1 MGDAGRGRA
10 SAIGDYG
17 FLSDCQ
23 SAALID
29 RAGSV
34 NWWCLPR
41 FDSPS
46 VFGRLLGPEAGH
58 WSLCPSASFEST
70 RLYVPHSL
78 VLRTVFTTAGGEVT
92 ISDALALA
100 PGARGHEIGLRS
112 PHVLV
117 RRVDGTE
124 GVVEMVTEFAP
135 RMEYGLTVPNV
146 LDAADGVVAR
156 GGPVALTLT
165 GGVTLS
171 RRPGCATGRFTVRAG
186 EQVEFRL
193 AYAPSSGPSGADGGD
208 AASLEDTI
216 AGWESWVQLHD
227 GYRGRHRDAVKRSS
241 LVLQGLTFQP
251 TGAVVAAATTSLPE
265 KIGGELNFDYRF
277 AWLRDLLRQRS
288 RPPGRGSRPRPQGAP
303 GQLSA
308 GLLARRADQRGL
320 APDRG
325 GGAITRSSTQG
336 GVMNGRLQDR
346 IALIT
351 GSDSG
356 IGQATAI
363 EFAKEGADL
372 VVHYLEDADGA
383 EETRQEVEAQ
393 GRRAIV
399 VQADIAD
406 EVQVARLF
414 DDAVKEFGRIDIL
427 MNNAGVDASG
437 DEVADLSTETFDKA
451 IRTNLYGAFF
461 CCRRYVRLRK
471 AGGVTGGKI
480 INVTS
485 VHQDIPN
492 AGGADYDCS
501 KGALRMLTR
510 TLALE
515 LAPLKINVNSLGPG
529 MVLTPFN
536 QAAIDDPELLEEQ
549 VQSIPWKRAAEPAEI
564 GRLAVFLAS
573 ADSDYVT
580 GSTYFMDG
588 GLMIN
593 LGQGA

>member
-1 MGDAGRGRA
+1 
-10 SAIGDYG
+10 
-17 FLSDCQ
+17 
-23 SAALID
+23 
-29 RAGSV
+29 
-34 NWWCLPR
+34 
-41 FDSPS
+41 
-46 VFGRLLGPEAGH
+46 
-58 WSLCPSASFEST
+58 
-70 RLYVPHSL
+70 
-78 VLRTVFTTAGGEVT
+78 
-92 ISDALALA
+92 
-100 PGARGHEIGLRS
+100 
-112 PHVLV
+112 
-117 RRVDGTE
+117 
-124 GVVEMVTEFAP
+124 
-135 RMEYGLTVPNV
+135 
-146 LDAADGVVAR
+146 
-156 GGPVALTLT
+156 
-165 GGVTLS
+165 
-171 RRPGCATGRFTVRAG
+171 
-186 EQVEFRL
+186 
-193 AYAPSSGPSGADGGD
+193 
-208 AASLEDTI
+208 
-216 AGWESWVQLHD
+216 
-227 GYRGRHRDAVKRSS
+227 
-241 LVLQGLTFQP
+241 
-251 TGAVVAAATTSLPE
+251 
-265 KIGGELNFDYRF
+265 
-277 AWLRDLLRQRS
+277 
-288 RPPGRGSRPRPQGAP
+288 
-303 GQLSA
+303 
-308 GLLARRADQRGL
+308 
-320 APDRG
+320 
-325 GGAITRSSTQG
+325 
-336 GVMNGRLQDR
+336 MNGRLQDR

-414 DDAVKEFGRIDIL
+414 DDAVKEFGRVDIL

-536 QAAIDDPELLEEQ
+536 RAAIDDPELLEEQ

-593 LGQGA
+593 VGQGA

>member
-1 MGDAGRGRA
+1 MTE
-10 SAIGDYG
+10 
-17 FLSDCQ
+17 
-23 SAALID
+23 
-29 RAGSV
+29 
-34 NWWCLPR
+34 
-41 FDSPS
+41 
-46 VFGRLLGPEAGH
+46 RL
-58 WSLCPSASFEST
+58 
-70 RLYVPHSL
+70 
-78 VLRTVFTTAGGEVT
+78 
-92 ISDALALA
+92 D
-100 PGARGHEIGLRS
+100 
-112 PHVLV
+112 
-117 RRVDGTE
+117 
-124 GVVEMVTEFAP
+124 
-135 RMEYGLTVPNV
+135 
-146 LDAADGVVAR
+146 
-156 GGPVALTLT
+156 
-165 GGVTLS
+165 
-171 RRPGCATGRFTVRAG
+171 
-186 EQVEFRL
+186 
-193 AYAPSSGPSGADGGD
+193 
-208 AASLEDTI
+208 
-216 AGWESWVQLHD
+216 
-227 GYRGRHRDAVKRSS
+227 
-241 LVLQGLTFQP
+241 
-251 TGAVVAAATTSLPE
+251 
-265 KIGGELNFDYRF
+265 
-277 AWLRDLLRQRS
+277 
-288 RPPGRGSRPRPQGAP
+288 
-303 GQLSA
+303 
-308 GLLARRADQRGL
+308 
-320 APDRG
+320 
-325 GGAITRSSTQG
+325 
-336 GVMNGRLQDR
+336 DR

-372 VVHYLEDADGA
+372 VVHYLDDAEGA
-383 EETRQEVEAQ
+383 EETREQVETQ

-399 VQADIAD
+399 VRADIAD
-406 EVQVARLF
+406 ENQVGRLF
-414 DDAVKEFGRIDIL
+414 DDAVKKFGRVDVL

-461 CCRRYVRLRK
+461 CCRRYVQLRK
-471 AGGVTGGKI
+471 SGSETGGKI

-536 QAAIDDPELLEEQ
+536 QAAIDDPALLEEQ

-580 GSTYFMDG
+580 GATYFMDG